1 MARERRIVY
10 GRDDLEGAIM
20 RNSFWLAGG
29 LALFCAGSGQCDP
42 EHSFNAVDFVV
53 PADELDAA
61 AVGEAAVHA
70 GFLPLPESDARLKAL
85 RNAPDPTYEIW
96 ELPSHKVATISMTKL
111 RKTGGFVVL
120 FVAKDQ
126 SKPHA
131 SLSGEACKKWLK
143 FSGAMRVEF
152 PKQQQ
157 SKFRFR
163 NPQCEP

>member
-1 MARERRIVY
+1 
-10 GRDDLEGAIM
+10 M
-20 RNSFWLAGG
+20 RTSLWLAGA
-29 LALFCAGSGQCDP
+29 LALLFAGRALGEP
-42 EHSFNAVDFVV
+42 EHAFNAVDFLV

-70 GFLPLPESDARLKAL
+70 GFLPLSESDARLKEL

-111 RKTGGFVVL
+111 RKTGAFVVL

-131 SLSGEACKKWLK
+131 SLTGEACKRWLK

-163 NPQCEP
+163 NPQCDP